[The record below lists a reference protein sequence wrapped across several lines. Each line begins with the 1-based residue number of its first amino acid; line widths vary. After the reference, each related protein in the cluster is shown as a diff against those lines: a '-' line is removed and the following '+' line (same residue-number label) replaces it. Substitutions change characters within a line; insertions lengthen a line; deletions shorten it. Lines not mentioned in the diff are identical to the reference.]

1 MIPRHMRATDP
12 FDPTSLP
19 PSKSRRK
26 RDMIELQALGEA
38 LVGLPEDQL
47 RRLELPDVLREAVVE
62 ARRIH
67 AFGALRRQLQFV
79 GKVMRDIDPAPIRL
93 QLDALRGV
101 SAQHI
106 AWMHTLER
114 WRVRLLADDAATA
127 EWIASHPTTDSQRL
141 RTLIRNARH
150 EREAGKP
157 SRAFRELF
165 QVLRDLIPDPVA
177 SLQADTQEAPP
188 DLPDRPMDFRS
199 DVSDPHS

>member
-1 MIPRHMRATDP
+1 MSASAP
-12 FDPTSLP
+12 FDPTTLP

-26 RDMIELQALGEA
+26 RDMIELQSLGEA

-47 RRLELPDVLREAVVE
+47 RRIDLPDVLREAVVE

-101 SAQHI
+101 SAKHI

-114 WRVRLLADDAATA
+114 WRVRLLADDAATG
-127 EWIASHPTTDSQRL
+127 EWIASYPATDTQRL
-141 RTLIRNARH
+141 RTLIRNARQ
-150 EREAGKP
+150 EREAGRP
-157 SRAFRELF
+157 PRAFRELF
-165 QVLRDLIPDPVA
+165 QMLRDQIPDPVA
-177 SLQADTQEAPP
+177 ALQSDLQEAEADALDDENADFP
-188 DLPDRPMDFRS
+188 DARS
-199 DVSDPHS
+199 

>member
-1 MIPRHMRATDP
+1 
-12 FDPTSLP
+12 
-19 PSKSRRK
+19 
-26 RDMIELQALGEA
+26 MIELQALGEA

-47 RRLELPDVLREAVVE
+47 RRLELPDVLREAVVD
-62 ARRIH
+62 ARRIN
-67 AFGALRRQLQFV
+67 AFGARRRQLQFV

-114 WRVRLLADDAATA
+114 WRVRLLDDDAATA
-127 EWIASHPTTDSQRL
+127 DWITSHPATDSQRL

-157 SRAFRELF
+157 PRAFRELF
-165 QVLRDLIPDPVA
+165 QLLRDLIPDPVA
-177 SLQADTQEAPP
+177 TLQASLEEPAEDTIEDGSADDRHRFP
-188 DLPDRPMDFRS
+188 DPRS
-199 DVSDPHS
+199 

>member
-1 MIPRHMRATDP
+1 MSASTP

-26 RDMIELQALGEA
+26 RDMIELQVLGED
-38 LVGLPEDQL
+38 LVALPEDQL
-47 RRLELPDVLREAVVE
+47 RRLELPEVLREAVVE

-67 AFGALRRQLQFV
+67 AFGARRRQLQFV

-106 AWMHTLER
+106 AWMHTVER

-127 EWIASHPTTDSQRL
+127 EWIAGHPATDSQRL

-150 EREAGKP
+150 ERDAGKP
-157 SRAFRELF
+157 PRAFRELF
-165 QVLRDLIPDPVA
+165 QMLRDLMPDPVA
-177 SLQADTQEAPP
+177 TLQSSIRDASRDS
-188 DLPDRPMDFRS
+188 S
-199 DVSDPHS
+199 DGGLQDEQQGFSDPHS

>member
-1 MIPRHMRATDP
+1 
-12 FDPTSLP
+12 
-19 PSKSRRK
+19 
-26 RDMIELQALGEA
+26 MIELQALGEA
-38 LVGLPEDQL
+38 LVDLPEDRL
-47 RRLELPDVLREAVVE
+47 RRLDLPEVLREAVVE

-67 AFGALRRQLQFV
+67 AFGARRRQLQFV

-127 EWIASHPTTDSQRL
+127 EWIVSHPATDSQRL

-150 EREAGKP
+150 ERDAGKP
-157 SRAFRELF
+157 PRAFRELF
-165 QVLRDLIPDPVA
+165 QLLRDLMPDPVA
-177 SLQADTQEAPP
+177 TLQSSLREPP
-188 DLPDRPMDFRS
+188 EDPSQDQRR
-199 DVSDPHS
+199 DVSDLHP